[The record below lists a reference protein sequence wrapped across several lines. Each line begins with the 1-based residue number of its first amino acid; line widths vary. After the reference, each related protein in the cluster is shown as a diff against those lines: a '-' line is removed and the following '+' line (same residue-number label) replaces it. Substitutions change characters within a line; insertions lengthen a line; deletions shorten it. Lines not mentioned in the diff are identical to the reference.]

1 MEEALA
7 RVHELAAQDE
17 DSRRK
22 AVVAL
27 PKLASSLENV
37 QETVNRYGHLHLQS
51 AMVQTGVELG
61 LFKHLAD
68 SPGGLTVEEI
78 SDKTGTEHQLIV
90 RSLRYLAAIG
100 SVEEVEKG
108 RYAANHV
115 TRNLSEKLAEHG
127 LSTYFYLSAPPFQA
141 IPKFLKET
149 NYRLPDDGSH
159 TPFQL
164 SLGTD
169 KTIFEWFVGQPEL
182 LGHFN
187 NYMALHRK
195 QTEGISWLSVY
206 PVEAEAAGKP
216 AEQPLYVDIGGG
228 IGHQCMQFKEKF
240 PNLEGRVVLQ
250 DLPHSIARAF
260 PTPGVENMAHDF
272 FTPQPVLG
280 AKYYYLHAVLHNQ
293 SPKNLRKLL
302 ENTKAAMTADSVLL
316 IDEMVLPETGVSAI
330 AASIDLTMLSSLAS
344 AERTKGEWEELL
356 KDIGLEIIKTYTY
369 NERTYE
375 TVMDIR
381 LPKAA

>member
-7 RVHELAAQDE
+7 RVQELAAQDE

-22 AVVAL
+22 AVAAL

-37 QETVNRYGHLHLQS
+37 QETINRYGHLHLQS

-61 LFKHLAD
+61 LFKHLSD
-68 SPGGLTVEEI
+68 SPEGLTVEQI
-78 SDKTGTEHQLIV
+78 SDKTGAERQLIV

-100 SVEEVEKG
+100 SVEEVGKG

-115 TRNLSEKLAEHG
+115 TRNLSE
-127 LSTYFYLSAPPFQA
+127 SFYLSAPPFQA

-149 NYRLPDDGSH
+149 NYRLPDDASH

-164 SLGTD
+164 ALGTD
-169 KTIFEWFVGQPEL
+169 KSIFEWFVGQPEL

-195 QTEGISWLSVY
+195 QTEGLSWLSVY
-206 PVEAEAAGKP
+206 PVETEAAGKP

-228 IGHQCMQFKEKF
+228 IGHQCKQFKEKF
-240 PNLEGRVVLQ
+240 PDLPGRVVLQ

-280 AKYYYLHAVLHNQ
+280 AKFYYLHAVLHNQ
-293 SPKNLRKLL
+293 SPSNLRKLL
-302 ENTKAAMTADSVLL
+302 ENTKAAMAADSVLL

-344 AERTKGEWEELL
+344 AERTKEEWGELL
-356 KDIGLEIIKTYTY
+356 DDIGLEIVKTYTY